1 MMTRRMTYGLIALV
15 VLGLA
20 LGGAVWARA
29 AQGPEITLDA
39 IGSGAQLNHGATT
52 LTNAVGQAIVGSDR
66 QGATTLCAGIWCED
80 ATTYTVFIPVVLR
93 NVP

>member
-1 MMTRRMTYGLIALV
+1 MTTRRMTVGLIALV
-15 VLGLA
+15 VLGLT

-39 IGSGAQLNHGATT
+39 IGSGAQLNQGTTT
-52 LTNAVGQAIVGSDR
+52 LTNAIGQAIVGSDR
-66 QGATTLCAGIWCED
+66 RGTTILCAGIWCED
-80 ATTYTVFIPVVLR
+80 ATTYKVFIPVVLR